1 MENSIDTEAKNAAFE
16 LSGLIY
22 GITLDGVVNWNEFQV
37 LKNWCRDYEPLCKI
51 KAFQRLY
58 EDIRPIIDG
67 GKVNSEEME
76 QIKQLLIAFLEEI
89 ACEADQS
96 SNLHFLKG
104 LFHGV
109 LASGDIN
116 TYEIYK
122 LNQWLEKNSHLRAQS
137 PFDEMFEIVDKVLE
151 DKKVDDSEAKR
162 LKEFFSKHLV

>member
-22 GITLDGVVNWNEFQV
+22 GITLDGVVDWNEFQA
-37 LKNWCRDYEPLCKI
+37 LKNWCKDYEHLCRI
-51 KAFQRLY
+51 DAFQKLY
-58 EDIRPIIDG
+58 NDIKPIIDD
-67 GKVNSEEME
+67 GKVNSEELE
-76 QIKQLLIAFLEEI
+76 QIKQLLIAFLEDI
-89 ACEADQS
+89 ATEADHS

-109 LASGDIN
+109 LASDDIN

-122 LNQWLEKNSHLRAQS
+122 LNQWLEKNSHLRS
-137 PFDEMFEIVDKVLE
+137 HPPFDELFEIVGKALE

-162 LKEFFSKHLV
+162 LKEFFATHLV